1 MRLRVAGIVGLGPL
15 EAAELALDEP
25 VERHVRHVDQPGHAS
40 LLPLGSALR
49 HGETSRPGYLS
60 AMASTVASFQNEW
73 PGRGTPNRASWSG
86 DLPAANEANTW
97 LLPSRGKASYPN
109 QSALAGR
116 KAATSTKRDASGRV
130 KFVPRCHTS

>member
-25 VERHVRHVDQPGHAS
+25 VERHVRHVDQLGHAS

-60 AMASTVASFQNEW
+60 AMASTVAS
-73 PGRGTPNRASWSG
+73 
-86 DLPAANEANTW
+86 
-97 LLPSRGKASYPN
+97 YPN

-116 KAATSTKRDASGRV
+116 KAATSTKRVASGRV
-130 KFVPRCHTS
+130 KFVPRCHTSER